1 MASKTFQ
8 DITACLALSIIF
20 LYNSTAS
27 ACGWGDD
34 AETLRLAFFRAEARG
49 MAKFSP
55 FYYSEHYFNQYEIH
69 STQDRWR
76 NCREWQQKLGAS
88 VSVDHIYELQY
99 KTDPEKFQLAYGTGT
114 LDTAFRGNTF
124 IKSLLLPKNKPL
136 LEYFAFAKEMEY
148 YQNPQNSKWESWDDT
163 GRRDYWEQNEPQ
175 SVSLVHIEKK
185 LAQQN
190 DHFLQQRY
198 AFMLIRYGNPMNII
212 KLYDQYFAND
222 GNRTILQPWALLLR
236 AYVTEDKAEQN
247 YYLSRVFDLCDEKVI
262 AVMQRF
268 NHDEV
273 ERTLAFAKNDHEK
286 AVILAIKAMRSP
298 GPALQEIIRINDL
311 SPGSNYVN
319 MLLGR
324 EINKLEN
331 WIFTPEMMSA
341 GPEAGS
347 QYAWSQEYIKA
358 RTENLQKDMAYLRE
372 LKAYIKDISTKGPQD
387 NDYLMSCLAHLCF
400 MDDDIEGG
408 YTYAHAIGNDA
419 PASIKAQK
427 AIEMA
432 LVASKQHSLS
442 DTAVQQQFYD
452 AFQQLYAL
460 AGQDE
465 SYGKSLYSLL
475 KILSAEYNKA
485 GDMATAG
492 LLFLKAENF
501 KYSTDGYGWG
511 EEPESP
517 DYEKVAYFDRLATLN
532 DMDNVVKIIGTK
544 NKSPFHRFICE
555 GTTTDVNFYLDLK
568 GAIALRQNN
577 LQLAYD
583 IYKKIPDAYYE
594 KHYPYS
600 EYLAS
605 DPFYPRIL
613 YYAKTQAEQN
623 KEYKFNKAVFIKQ
636 LIALS
641 KMNDPESCL
650 KLGHAYYNLSYRGS
664 HWLMV
669 SYFQGNLYYDA
680 VYGDM
685 EKAKKTFS
693 GGNYTDLTQ
702 AKYWYNKAYKAAPNK
717 EQKAMAALMLHVCEK
732 HTDFSPY
739 YSWDGPRKLQA
750 DKWVRVFYKDFKNT
764 KTFKKFSCP
773 ELEVYLQ

>member
-1 MASKTFQ
+1 M
-8 DITACLALSIIF
+8 ALSLAV
-20 LYNSTAS
+20 LYSSTAS

-49 MAKFSP
+49 MGKFSP
-55 FYYSEHYFNQYEIH
+55 FYYSEHYFNQYEIY

-76 NCREWQQKLGAS
+76 NCREWQQKLGTS
-88 VSVDHIYELQY
+88 VSLEHIYELQY
-99 KTDPEKFQLAYGTGT
+99 KTDPEKFQLAYETRT
-114 LDTAFRGNTF
+114 LETAFKGNSF
-124 IKSLLLPKNKPL
+124 IKSMLSAKNKPL

-163 GRRDYWEQNEPQ
+163 GQRDYWDMNEPQ
-175 SVSLVHIEKK
+175 SVSLENIEKK

-190 DHFLQQRY
+190 DRFLQQRY

-222 GNRTILQPWALLLR
+222 GNRTVLQAWALLFR
-236 AYVTEDKAEQN
+236 GYATKDKAEQN
-247 YYLSRVFDLCDEKVI
+247 YYLSRAFDLCDEKVI
-262 AVMQRF
+262 AVMQWY
-268 NHDEV
+268 NHDET
-273 ERTLAFAKNDHEK
+273 EGALAFAKNDHEK
-286 AVILAIKAMRSP
+286 AVILAIRAMRSP
-298 GPALQEIIRINDL
+298 GPALEEIKRINSL

-347 QYAWSQEYIKA
+347 EYAWSQEYIKA
-358 RTENLQKDMAYLRE
+358 RKENLQKDMAYLRE
-372 LKAYIKDISTKGPQD
+372 LKAYIKEISTKGPQD

-408 YTYAHAIGNDA
+408 YKYAHAIGNDA

-427 AIEMA
+427 AIELA
-432 LVASKQHSLS
+432 LVVSKQRSLS

-452 AFQQLYAL
+452 AFQQLYGL

-475 KILSAEYNKA
+475 KVLSAEYNKA

-492 LLFLKAENF
+492 LLFQKAENF
-501 KYSTDGYGWG
+501 KYSTDGYGWNDDL
-511 EEPESP
+511 ELP
-517 DYEKVAYFDRLATLN
+517 DYEKIAYFDRLATLN
-532 DMDNVVKIIGTK
+532 DMDNVVNIVGTK

-583 IYKKIPDAYYE
+583 VYKKIPDAYYE
-594 KHYPYS
+594 KQYPYS
-600 EYLAS
+600 GYLAS
-605 DPFYPRIL
+605 DPFYPDIL
-613 YYAKTQAEQN
+613 YYGKTEAE
-623 KEYKFNKAVFIKQ
+623 KKTVYHFNKANFIKQ
-636 LIALS
+636 LITLS
-641 KMNDPESCL
+641 KKNDPESCL
-650 KLGHAYYNLSYRGS
+650 KVAHAYYNMSYRGS

-680 VYGDM
+680 AYGDM

-693 GGNYTDLTQ
+693 GGNYTDLTLARQ
-702 AKYWYNKAYKAAPNK
+702 GYAKAYKAATNR
-717 EQKAMAALMLHVCEK
+717 EQKAMAALMLHVCDKHAVSDPYSLEEDEK
-732 HTDFSPY
+732 
-739 YSWDGPRKLQA
+739 LVA
-750 DKWVRVFYKDFKNT
+750 DRWVREFYKEYKNT
-764 KTFKKFSCP
+764 ATFKRYSCP
-773 ELEVYLQ
+773 ELELYLK